1 LDDLFPNRPK
11 PPPTLYFF
19 FSQVNAETIKAKVEE
34 ASKDQNAAKKFR
46 IRSSI
51 HKEMY
56 DDMTEKETKKLT
68 KKLEKAKRKYELD
81 QQEFENNL
89 SDEKRYQFE
98 R

>member
-1 LDDLFPNRPK
+1 
-11 PPPTLYFF
+11 
-19 FSQVNAETIKAKVEE
+19 
-34 ASKDQNAAKKFR
+34 
-46 IRSSI
+46 
-51 HKEMY
+51 MY